1 MERCPTCKAKYKG
14 KPVCHRCK
22 TDFSLLLQIEN
33 DAAMHL
39 KKASRAFDEEDY
51 DNMFFHA
58 KRSFS
63 LRQLPGAKKMLA
75 CAAIL
80 TRRYA
85 SAITLYN
92 HHKRE
97 SVCRF

>member
-1 MERCPTCKAKYKG
+1 MEHCPTCKAKYKG
-14 KPVCHRCK
+14 NPVCHRCK
-22 TDFSLLLQIEN
+22 TDFSLLLQIEK
-33 DAAMHL
+33 DAVMHL
-39 KKASRAFDEEDY
+39 EKAYQAFDEEDF

-75 CAAIL
+75 HAAIL

-85 SAITLYN
+85 TAITLMA
-92 HHKRE
+92 
-97 SVCRF
+97 S

>member
-22 TDFSLLLQIEN
+22 TDLSLLIKIEK

-39 KKASRAFDEEDY
+39 QKAYQAFEEGDY
-51 DNMFFHA
+51 EDMFFNA
-58 KRSFS
+58 RRSCS
-63 LRQLPGAKKMLA
+63 LRQLPGGKKMLA

-80 TRRYA
+80 TRRYKN
-85 SAITLYN
+85 AITLYGL
-92 HHKRE
+92 
-97 SVCRF
+97 S